1 MAIGGFNGSD
11 PSPTLAE
18 FQQYVEDGR
27 IHYFVAGS
35 GMGGGGMA
43 GSGSSSEISTWVQDN
58 FTQVTIDGST
68 FYDLTQPVA
77 SSTTST
83 STSTDGATDV

>member
-1 MAIGGFNGSD
+1 
-11 PSPTLAE
+11 
-18 FQQYVEDGR
+18 
-27 IHYFVAGS
+27 
-35 GMGGGGMA
+35 MA